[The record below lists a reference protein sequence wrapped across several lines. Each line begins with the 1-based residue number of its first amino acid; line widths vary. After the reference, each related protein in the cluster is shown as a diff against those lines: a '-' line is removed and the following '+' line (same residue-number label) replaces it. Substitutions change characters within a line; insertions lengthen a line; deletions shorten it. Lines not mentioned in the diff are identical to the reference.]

1 MGTAMEDLSGFAASH
16 PEFSD
21 PKGVRIPG
29 HGSLPPL
36 QGARPFELTAES
48 LSSYRV
54 EAAKDP
60 NTLPT
65 MLKIGPE
72 AVAFYVSFRLFADRW
87 GIYVREGALRAL
99 KDEYHRII
107 WRDLGKYADR
117 NVDDVA
123 EKVETTLVLDYL
135 LSHNR
140 VHFLVD
146 RAAAQSEIEAGAA
159 KYAPYQAKWYN
170 APPKP
175 VPNPEDVGNLEE
187 ALANLEAFRQYIN
200 PTYADGVAKLVE
212 GRLDERNVNE
222 WKAFFIGGRFAVEM
236 ANVFSRQPPGGRLGR
251 RAELVQVR
259 RIRFPAGLPAV
270 TSRRWMGARSY
281 GPRLSSARGRQRVPR
296 LDGPRTDGAAGLV
309 LGPRVR
315 RHQGCAG
322 LDVVG
327 HAHLPPVRRRGR
339 PFLRIPRAER
349 QRPAAA
355 RARGPPDAPRAR
367 VPRLRRVPPVPE
379 PRGDGP
385 QRDGGDCRLD
395 HRLRPGVHG
404 AARDPD
410 PEGTDRTVAI
420 RGDRRRVRRPRGHDF
435 LRPPREPV
443 HVPRLGR
450 RPDRRPARNLFGPV
464 RGPRQGLPPSVSS
477 LNVRRVEP
485 SDWDGHS
492 GPARN
497 RDGTK
502 RPGGP
507 QRDGSPRMDSR
518 RVSRDFPDVPW
529 LRDLVQRLAAHP
541 RGVCRRIHLREHPR
555 RCSRWNRGPWRV
567 VDRWRINR
575 RRTGHFGCSAGSAG
589 WKALALTLH

>member
-1 MGTAMEDLSGFAASH
+1 MEDLSGFAASH

-175 VPNPEDVGNLEE
+175 VLNPEDVGNLEE

-236 ANVFSRQPPGGRLGR
+236 ANVFSRQPPGWKDFGKFLNRKTSVGATNYVRIQYSYNPDLLERGQK
-251 RAELVQVR
+251 EL
-259 RIRFPAGLPAV
+259 
-270 TSRRWMGARSY
+270 SRRLVGGS
-281 GPRLSSARGRQRVPR
+281 GDVPNLFKSAES
-296 LDGPRTDGAAGLV
+296 DF
-309 LGPRVR
+309 
-315 RHQGCAG
+315 
-322 LDVVG
+322 
-327 HAHLPPVRRRGR
+327 PPVY
-339 PFLRIPRAER
+339 L
-349 QRPAAA
+349 
-355 RARGPPDAPRAR
+355 
-367 VPRLRRVPPVPE
+367 L
-379 PRGDGP
+379 
-385 QRDGGDCRLD
+385 
-395 HRLRPGVHG
+395 
-404 AARDPD
+404 
-410 PEGTDRTVAI
+410 
-420 RGDRRRVRRPRGHDF
+420 
-435 LRPPREPV
+435 
-443 HVPRLGR
+443 
-450 RPDRRPARNLFGPV
+450 
-464 RGPRQGLPPSVSS
+464 
-477 LNVRRVEP
+477 
-485 SDWDGHS
+485 
-492 GPARN
+492 
-497 RDGTK
+497 
-502 RPGGP
+502 
-507 QRDGSPRMDSR
+507 
-518 RVSRDFPDVPW
+518 
-529 LRDLVQRLAAHP
+529 
-541 RGVCRRIHLREHPR
+541 
-555 RCSRWNRGPWRV
+555 
-567 VDRWRINR
+567 
-575 RRTGHFGCSAGSAG
+575 
-589 WKALALTLH
+589 